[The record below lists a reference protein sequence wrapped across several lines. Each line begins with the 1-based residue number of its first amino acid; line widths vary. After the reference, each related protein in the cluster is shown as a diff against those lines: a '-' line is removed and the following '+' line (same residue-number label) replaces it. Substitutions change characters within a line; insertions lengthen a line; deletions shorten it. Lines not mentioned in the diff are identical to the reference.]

1 MTAITQGRY
10 NSRLIFAIALL
21 GIALSLTFRTEAQSS
36 QSKTESKKQSGATT
50 NGPSHAGSGTEQM
63 DGVNRAQLEKA
74 QQQLEKAQQQLMKQ
88 DWAKVETEMAQAKAQ
103 LEKAIRSAEFDFA
116 KAEMEKAMVEMEKSI
131 TAQQGKLSVEMKKAE
146 AEIKKAQ
153 AELELLQ
160 EGMELME
167 KDGLLK
173 PGESI
178 NIDWEDDFLIINGER
193 QTKAVSDKYRKYF
206 KKQKDGNP
214 RKIEI

>member
-1 MTAITQGRY
+1 MTATTQGRY

-50 NGPSHAGSGTEQM
+50 YGQSHAGSGTEQM
-63 DGVNRAQLEKA
+63 DGVTRAQLEKA

-88 DWAKVETEMAQAKAQ
+88 DWAKVEAEMVQAKAA
-103 LEKAIRSAEFDFA
+103 LEKALKSTEFDFA
-116 KAEMEKAMVEMEKSI
+116 KAEMEKAMVEMEKSLS
-131 TAQQGKLSVEMKKAE
+131 AQQGKLAVEMKKAE
-146 AEIKKAQ
+146 AEMKKAQ
-153 AELELLQ
+153 AEMELMQ
-160 EGMELME
+160 QGMELME

-178 NIDWEDDFLIINGER
+178 NIDWEEDILIINGQR
-193 QTKAVSDKYRKYF
+193 QTKAVSDKYKKYF
-206 KKQKDGNP
+206 KKQKTNNH
-214 RKIEI
+214 KVVI